1 MSEAVVDPA
10 VSDPPQA
17 WDVLYRSER
26 TVVARRRARAPA
38 DRAIRKQ
45 LLGPGALAR
54 LRHEARMLERLLGLP
69 GVSQLVATGPGTGL
83 LLRDIGGSPLTG
95 AAPLGPARLVGLAR
109 DLARTLA
116 GVHRR
121 GLLHLDISPAN
132 IVQADP
138 DSPPELIDFHLATLA
153 AEEHRGFTHHSEIA
167 GTLAYLAPELTGR
180 MGHAVDHRADLYA
193 LGATLYE
200 LATGAPPFGHGD
212 ALQLIRDHVATVPI
226 APTRLA
232 ATVPPLLSKII
243 LRLLEKA
250 PDRRYQSAEGLAD
263 DLDRL
268 HATLARGE
276 PAEFAL
282 GASDFPL
289 HLAAPSRPVGRA
301 PEMAALRAAFG
312 DALEGGCRGLL
323 ISGAAGVGKTA
334 LIDQLHPIVS
344 ARGGWLVAGKFEQYR
359 RDGASDAVSQV
370 MRGIAALLLAEPEA
384 ALAAVRA
391 RLRARLGADAGLLLA
406 MIPEM
411 AALVGATAPPP
422 GEIEARSRVAVLGFL
437 AAIVTPA
444 RPLVMVLDDLQ
455 WAPDSS
461 LQMMCDVLSAEGL
474 AGLLVVGAHRDP
486 GPDPAHPLNKSLQR
500 WHRAGSAVRRLELG
514 NLPSAALAKL
524 LSEMLRLPPAAAV
537 RLAEAVGARTDG
549 NPFET
554 VELLNGLRRDKVL
567 TRGPEGWQW
576 DSAAI
581 RRHVGQG
588 EVSDLLEA
596 RIRSLP
602 AATRTILANMACLG
616 SDVAPGLLAQ
626 ASPANGDGF
635 DELVSPALE
644 DGLLVLDQGGAR
656 GHARL
661 RFRNHRVQEA
671 VVAGMDE
678 AARQARHL
686 ALARRLAGLGDYAL
700 EAAEQYLPAA
710 AGITDPRERRAA
722 ATLMAGAAASAARL
736 FRHASAERFLAAA
749 ILLLEQLDAPD
760 GNELKRLRTDR
771 LTALYNLGAYDE
783 GDRLF
788 AMIGQPDGDP
798 LPLAEASCVQ
808 VVSLSNRGRHR
819 EAMAIGLVML
829 EHLGISRPAEISPA
843 AITEGLAGVYAWVVA
858 DAAVADA
865 ERRRT
870 DDPLLRA
877 AARLITRMLPSAQ
890 LLHPPTGAWLALE
903 NHRLWATHGVCP
915 EVVANLARSAGA
927 ANVFSGNYRTGYAM
941 ARHAVTVGAALGF
954 EPHTSYARQN
964 FATFA
969 LHYFEPIE
977 NALVQVEAARQGLIR
992 AGEVQAVCI
1001 NYIASLGALFDCAAT
1016 LGHYAAEIDAARDYT
1031 ARTGNDHV
1039 FQSFHSHQLVLR
1051 AMTGEIDASAC
1062 LRDTPGPMVVGPLSL
1077 FSFHS
1082 SHALIAALLDDPAR
1096 LAHCGAAA
1104 MPLCERVG
1112 FAYRSVQVRLL
1123 RALSLAQDARAAAPD
1138 AAGALPAELAALRDW
1153 FAQRAI
1159 DAPSNFEHL
1168 RHFVDAEAA
1177 WTMRDVAAATRAFDR
1192 ALQACAIQ
1200 TRPWQHALI
1209 AERAGRFHL
1218 AHGLDYLGRALL
1230 RDAQARYAAWG
1241 AVAVVRRLTAE
1252 HGFLETIDSRHAVA
1266 TDGQTVNISSDTID
1280 LLGILRA
1287 SQALS
1292 SQTTVSALHA
1302 RVVETLAAMTG
1313 ATTVLLIVWD
1323 DLQQTWCLPA
1333 QGDAAPEPME
1343 EAAAARRAVPLSAL
1357 RYVER
1362 TRAPLVVDDAKLDDR
1377 FARDP
1382 YFADIERCSLM
1393 VLPVQSQGAMRA
1405 MLMLKNRLSRGV
1417 FSRARLD
1424 LVTLVASQL
1433 AVSLDNA
1440 LLYASLERRVAE
1452 RTEALAEANRR
1463 LEQLSISD
1471 ALTGLAN
1478 RRHFDNV
1485 LQSEWLRA
1493 SRAGAAIGLV
1503 LVDIDHFKRYNDH
1516 YGHVGGDRCL
1526 RAVAAALQV
1535 SVRQDTDLAAR
1546 YGGEEFALILPGA
1559 DIHVAMQVA
1568 ERAHAAVLGLREPH
1582 LASAFG
1588 CVTLS
1593 LGVASVVP
1601 GEDAGAERLIELAD
1615 AALYRAKQQGRN
1627 RLVPATGG

>member
-10 VSDPPQA
+10 VSDPPPA

-26 TVVARRRARAPA
+26 TVVTRRRARAPA

-45 LLGPGALAR
+45 LLGPDALAR
-54 LRHEARMLERLLGLP
+54 LRHEARMLERVLGLP
-69 GVSQLVATGPGTGL
+69 GVSQLVSAGPGTAL
-83 LLRDIGGSPLTG
+83 LLQDIGGSPLS
-95 AAPLGPARLVGLAR
+95 AAPPLGPARLVALAR

-132 IVQADP
+132 IVQADA

-153 AEEHRGFTHHSEIA
+153 AEERRGFTHHSEIA

-212 ALQLIRDHVATVPI
+212 ALQLIRDHVATVPT
-226 APTRLA
+226 APSRLA

-268 HATLARGE
+268 HAAIGRGE
-276 PAEFAL
+276 PAGFAL

-301 PEMAALRAAFG
+301 PELAALLAAFG

-359 RDGASDAVSQV
+359 QDGASDAVSQV

-391 RLRARLGADAGLLLA
+391 RLQARLGEDAGLLLA

-437 AAIVTPA
+437 AAIVSPA

-455 WAPDSS
+455 WAPASS
-461 LQMMCDVLSAEGL
+461 LQTLCDVLAAEGL
-474 AGLLVVGAHRDP
+474 PGLLVVGAHRDV
-486 GPDPAHPLNKSLQR
+486 GPDLAHPLNQSLQR
-500 WHRAGSAVRRLELG
+500 WHRAGAVVRRLDLS
-514 NLPSAALAKL
+514 NLPPAALAEL
-524 LSEMLRLPPAAAV
+524 LAEMLRLPPGAAS
-537 RLAEAVGARTDG
+537 RLAEDVGARTDG
-549 NPFET
+549 NPFDT
-554 VELLNGLRRDKVL
+554 VELLNGLRRDQVL

-576 DSAAI
+576 DRSAI

-588 EVSDLLEA
+588 EVSDLLAA
-596 RIRSLP
+596 RIRALP

-616 SDVAPGLLAQ
+616 ADVAPGLLAQ
-626 ASPANGDGF
+626 ASQASGDGF

-644 DGLLVLDQGGAR
+644 DGLLVLDQAGAR
-656 GHARL
+656 SHARL

-671 VVAGMDE
+671 VVAGMDD

-686 ALARRLAGLGDYAL
+686 ALARRLAALGDYAL

-710 AGITDPRERRAA
+710 GAITDPREQRMA

-736 FRHASAERFLAAA
+736 FRHASAERFLGAA
-749 ILLLEQLDAPD
+749 ILLLEQLEAPD

-819 EAMAIGLVML
+819 EAMAIGLAML
-829 EHLGISRPAEISPA
+829 EHLGISRPAEVSPA
-843 AITEGLAGVYAWVVA
+843 AITQGLAGLYAWVVA
-858 DAAVADA
+858 DAAVPDA

-890 LLHPPTGAWLALE
+890 LLDPPTGAWLALE

-941 ARHAVTVGAALGF
+941 ARHGVTVGAALGF

-1016 LGHYAAEIDAARDYT
+1016 LGDYAAEIDAARAYT
-1031 ARTGNDHV
+1031 ARTGNDRV

-1062 LRDTPGPMVVGPLSL
+1062 LHESPGPMVVGPLSL

-1096 LAHCGAAA
+1096 LAHCTEAA
-1104 MPLCERVG
+1104 MPLCARVG
-1112 FAYRSVQVRLL
+1112 FAYRSVHVRIL
-1123 RALSLAQDARAAAPD
+1123 RALSLAQDARG
-1138 AAGALPAELAALRDW
+1138 AGTLPAELVALREW

-1252 HGFLETIDSRHAVA
+1252 HGFLEAIDSRHAVA
-1266 TDGQTVNISSDTID
+1266 ADGQTVNISSDTID

-1343 EAAAARRAVPLSAL
+1343 AAAAARRAVPLSAL

-1382 YFADIERCSLM
+1382 YFADIERCSLL

-1440 LLYASLERRVAE
+1440 RLYASLERRVAE

-1478 RRHFDNV
+1478 RRQFDSV

-1493 SRAGAAIGLV
+1493 ARAGAAISLV

-1526 RAVAAALQV
+1526 RTVAAALQV
-1535 SVRQDTDLAAR
+1535 SVRQDIDLAAR

-1559 DIHVAMQVA
+1559 DIQVASQVA

-1601 GEDAGAERLIELAD
+1601 TEDLGAERLIELAD

-1627 RLVPATGG
+1627 RMVRATEP